1 MATTKTLKD
10 LFVAQLADMYYAEKQ
25 LVKTLPRMA
34 KAATHE
40 ELRTAFENHLAQTE
54 NHVSKVENVFEGI
67 GQKPRS
73 NKCEAM
79 VGLLKEGEDMAAEN
93 RGSVSINPALIA
105 AAQKVEHYEIATYGC
120 LQEWAAVLGYD
131 AAEATLGEIL
141 EDEKNADELLTQV
154 ARSLCN
160 ESAVATPA
168 S

>member
-1 MATTKTLKD
+1 MSATKTLKD
-10 LFVAQLADMYYAEKQ
+10 LFVDQLEDIYYAEKQ
-25 LVKTLPRMA
+25 LLKALPKMA
-34 KAATHE
+34 RAATHE
-40 ELRTAFENHLAQTE
+40 ELRTAFDNHLAQTE
-54 NHVSKVENVFEGI
+54 SHVSKVENVFEVI

-73 NKCEAM
+73 SKCEAM
-79 VGLLKEGEDMAAEN
+79 MGLLKEGDEMAADH
-93 RGSVSINPALIA
+93 RGSASIDPALIA

-160 ESAVATPA
+160 ESAVVATA